1 MTPTF
6 TRYQIFVIA
15 ILAFL
20 QFTVVLDFMILSPL
34 GALLLQEFKI
44 STAQFGL
51 VVSAYAF
58 SAGASGLLA
67 AGFADKFDRKRLLLF
82 FYTGFVIGTALC
94 GAANSYYLLLAAR
107 IVTGIFGGVIG
118 SISFAII
125 TDLFPMQVRGRVMG
139 IVMTAFAASQ
149 VLGIPLGLF
158 LSNHFGWQAPFW
170 MIAGVSALVGVLIV
184 YGLKPIEAHL
194 EGHVQKNPFAH
205 LFKTISTPRYIYA
218 FCSTALLATGG
229 FMLMPFGS
237 AFTVYN
243 LGIPMDQL
251 PIVYVATGLTS
262 IAAGPL
268 MGRLSDAIG
277 KYRMFCAGSLL
288 AVVVVAYYT
297 RLGTTPLVDLIVISS
312 VLFVGISARMI
323 SASALTSGVPA
334 LKDRGAFMAV
344 NSSLQ
349 QLSGGLASLAAGFIV
364 VQTPQGRLDHYEEL
378 GYVVMTAIFIT
389 VVMLYKI
396 DRDQRMEAA
405 RIQG

>member
-288 AVVVVAYYT
+288 AIVVVAYYT
-297 RLGTTPLVDLIVISS
+297 RLGTTPLIDLIVISS